1 MKRAYQRYGIYLLE
15 LAIISE
21 LILPFV
27 LAFMYPE
34 FDHITML
41 ISEFGNANEQTKLIF
56 RVWMFINGGLFI
68 ASSIAVYR
76 RFALSNSFYAL
87 ILSLSITV
95 FGVGDCILTSLF
107 ETSATGNAH
116 TLSEKIH
123 DMGSAV
129 GFAALLIGV
138 VVLIKLYHIEKQK
151 LLVSIIGVCLF
162 FSLFFM
168 LLYSMKRIP
177 ILKTYDLPYRGLWQR
192 LNLLFMYLPY
202 LIMVFESTFNRMKRG
217 NWNE

>member
-21 LILPFV
+21 IILPFA
-27 LAFMYPE
+27 LAIMYPE

-68 ASSIAVYR
+68 ASSYAVYR
-76 RFALSNSFYAL
+76 RFSLSNSFYAIL
-87 ILSLSITV
+87 LSLSIAV
-95 FGVGDCILTSLF
+95 FGIGDCVLTSLF

-116 TLSEKIH
+116 TLSDKIH
-123 DMGSAV
+123 DMGSAA

-138 VVLIKLYHIEKQK
+138 VILIKLYHIEKQK
-151 LLVSIIGVCLF
+151 LIVSIIGVCLVF
-162 FSLFFM
+162 LLFFM

-177 ILKTYDLPYRGLWQR
+177 VLKAYDLPYRGSWQR
-192 LNLLFMYLPY
+192 LNLIFMYLPY
-202 LIMVFESTFNRMKRG
+202 LIMTFESTFSRMKRG
-217 NWNE
+217 NCNE

>member
-21 LILPFV
+21 IILPFA
-27 LAFMYPE
+27 LAIMYPE

-68 ASSIAVYR
+68 ASSYAVYR
-76 RFALSNSFYAL
+76 RFSLSNSFYAIL
-87 ILSLSITV
+87 LSLSIAV
-95 FGVGDCILTSLF
+95 FGIGDCVLTSLF

-116 TLSEKIH
+116 TLSDKIH
-123 DMGSAV
+123 DMGSAA

-138 VVLIKLYHIEKQK
+138 VILIKLYHIEKQK
-151 LLVSIIGVCLF
+151 LIVTIIGVCLVF
-162 FSLFFM
+162 LLFFM

-177 ILKTYDLPYRGLWQR
+177 VLKAYDLPYRGSWQR
-192 LNLLFMYLPY
+192 LNLIFMYLPY
-202 LIMVFESTFNRMKRG
+202 LIMTFESTFSRMKRG
-217 NWNE
+217 NCNE